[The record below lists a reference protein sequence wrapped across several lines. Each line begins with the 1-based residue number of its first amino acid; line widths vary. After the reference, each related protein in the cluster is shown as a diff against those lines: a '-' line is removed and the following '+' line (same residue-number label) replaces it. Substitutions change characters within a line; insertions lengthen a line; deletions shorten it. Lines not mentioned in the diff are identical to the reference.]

1 MAVDRRLTIPGI
13 LAKVPEA
20 CDFVVQAAEAT
31 GLDERSVY
39 YCQMA
44 VDEWCTNIIEHGYG
58 EQISGLSSQQ
68 AAEQAEY
75 RRIEISCEGT
85 PNTLTITI
93 GDDSSRFDPTQLSD
107 EEPSQLL
114 DEREPGG
121 LGWFFIRRI
130 MDGVRYE
137 FRDGKNFLTMVKH
150 ASQAQVETARP
161 GVPGITTQ
169 IMPHDIWLIKP
180 TGRLDASSGPA
191 LEVALNAQ
199 LGAAHNRIVVD
210 MADVTYISSGGL
222 KVLVATWRK
231 AQKSAGTV
239 VLSSLLPRVRKVFEI
254 SGFDML
260 FTITA
265 SVDDAIAS
273 INSLSGHS

>member
-1 MAVDRRLTIPGI
+1 MAVDRRLIIPGV
-13 LAKVPEA
+13 LNKVPVA
-20 CDFVVQAAEAT
+20 CDFVVQAAEAA

-58 EQISGLSSQQ
+58 EHIGPKDD
-68 AAEQAEY
+68 EP
-75 RRIEISCEGT
+75 RIEITCVSG

-93 GDDSSRFDPTQLSD
+93 SDNSTPFDPTQLSD

-130 MDGVRYE
+130 MDEVHYE
-137 FRDGKNFLTMVKH
+137 FRDGQNHLTMVKH
-150 ASQAQVETARP
+150 GTQPQHETAHHGASGLTAQALP
-161 GVPGITTQ
+161 NN
-169 IMPHDIWLIKP
+169 IWLIKP
-180 TGRLDASSGPA
+180 TGRLDATTGPA
-191 LEVALNAQ
+191 LESELKAQ
-199 LGAAHNRIVVD
+199 LDAAHNRLVVD
-210 MADVTYISSGGL
+210 MTEVTYISSGGL

-231 AQKSAGTV
+231 AQKVGGNV
-239 VLSSLLPRVRKVFEI
+239 VLSGMVPRVRKVFEI

-260 FTITA
+260 FTIAA
-265 SVDDAIAS
+265 SHDDAIAS
-273 INSLSGHS
+273 INSLSGKS